1 MLIPSAE
8 KLSLCDYN
16 ISNHDLVNL
25 DLSRL
30 FEGFIQEPIS
40 FVFCVVLN
48 TLQEIGSFFM

>member
-1 MLIPSAE
+1 MLIPSAK

-25 DLSRL
+25 DWGRL